1 MYNHVCLSLLY
12 FCTIIQKGSPI
23 TDTGENIINA
33 EETKETSLQKA
44 AYLSVIEGMT
54 EGDALLSVG
63 FTYHDAKDPLLCQ
76 EVKMRCCEIRLAT
89 GFMSLYSR
97 AIDDQKSLMSRK
109 STGLNSSNDIND
121 VRDKQL
127 GVQSLH
133 ARLDEVAFII
143 THLHS
148 IDVTSET
155 IERELK
161 FAGFTEEEISDSR
174 NIIYINI
181 KSRLEK
187 CKFVFLQ

>member
-1 MYNHVCLSLLY
+1 
-12 FCTIIQKGSPI
+12 
-23 TDTGENIINA
+23 
-33 EETKETSLQKA
+33 
-44 AYLSVIEGMT
+44 MT

-187 CKFVFLQ
+187 CKFVFLK